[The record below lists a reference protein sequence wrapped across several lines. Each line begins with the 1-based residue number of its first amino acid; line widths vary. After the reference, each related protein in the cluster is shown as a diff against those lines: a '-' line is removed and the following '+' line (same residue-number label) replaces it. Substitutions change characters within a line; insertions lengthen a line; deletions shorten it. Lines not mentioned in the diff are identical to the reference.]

1 MSLKNIDRAVKRLLA
16 KPETERGAL
25 AARLRRLAAEVDEPI
40 RAERRAKARAD
51 HLAQFRKHMLT
62 PTNTPFLESLRI
74 KQKPAEMHE
83 GENDAQ

>member
-40 RAERRAKARAD
+40 RAGRRAKARAD
-51 HLAQFRKHMLT
+51 HLAQFRKQMLT
-62 PTNTPFLESLRI
+62 PTNTPFLDHTLNQ
-74 KQKPAEMHE
+74 QKTTEMHD
-83 GENDAQ
+83 GDKNKQ